1 MLLHFGLIGSTV
13 LLPSTLLTLINILS
27 NKSRMST
34 NLFLKSHTFYLLYR
48 SEKSDTKLGGE
59 SKCFQM
65 RYYEAGRGKEEFMT
79 QLLFRDNSTGQMDV
93 YSIVIVLEKSNESL
107 KYYDRLVAQN
117 YIATRY
123 ETYDLLFTDY
133 QTCFTLRRISDDLHQ
148 VWMIDR
154 RNASVI
160 DPGCESAYQ
169 GPVNEYGCA
178 VPKPKYDI
186 FDPEI
191 CQ

>member
-1 MLLHFGLIGSTV
+1 MQLHFGLIGSTV

-65 RYYEAGRGKEEFMT
+65 RYYEAGRGKEEFLT

-117 YIATRY
+117 HIATRY
-123 ETYDLLFTDY
+123 EIYDLLYTDY
-133 QTCFTLRRISDDLHQ
+133 HTCFTLRRIS
-148 VWMIDR
+148 R
-154 RNASVI
+154 TN
-160 DPGCESAYQ
+160 P
-169 GPVNEYGCA
+169 
-178 VPKPKYDI
+178 
-186 FDPEI
+186 F
-191 CQ
+191 

>member
-1 MLLHFGLIGSTV
+1 MILLV
-13 LLPSTLLTLINILS
+13 LLAVVFSAHSYAAHRDGNPEPVTSKNASKLFINPQ
-27 NKSRMST
+27 K
-34 NLFLKSHTFYLLYR
+34 FYLLYR

-65 RYYEAGRGKEEFMT
+65 KYYEAHREKNEYLTE
-79 QLLFRDNSTGQMDV
+79 LLFRDNSTGQMDV

-107 KYYDRLVAQN
+107 DYYDLLVAQN
-117 YIATRY
+117 DIATKY
-123 ETYDLLFTDY
+123 EIYELLFTDY
-133 QTCFTLRRISDDLHQ
+133 QTCFTLRRTSDDLHQ

-154 RNASVI
+154 QNPRAI
-160 DPGCESAYQ
+160 HPGCESAYQ
-169 GPVNEYGCA
+169 GPVNKYGCA
-178 VPKPKYDI
+178 VPRPKYEI

>member
-1 MLLHFGLIGSTV
+1 MILLV
-13 LLPSTLLTLINILS
+13 LLAVFSSAHSDAAPRAGKPEPAT
-27 NKSRMST
+27 NKNASK
-34 NLFLKSHTFYLLYR
+34 LFDSPQTFYLLYR

-65 RYYEAGRGKEEFMT
+65 KYYEARRGRKEFLT
-79 QLLFRDNSTGQMDV
+79 QLLFRDNSTGRMDV
-93 YSIVIVLEKSNESL
+93 HSIVIVLEKSNKSL
-107 KYYDRLVAQN
+107 EYYDRLEARN
-117 YIATRY
+117 HIATRY

-154 RNASVI
+154 RDTKDISSL
-160 DPGCESAYQ
+160 CESAYQ
-169 GPVNEYGCA
+169 GPVNEDGCA
-178 VPKPKYDI
+178 VPRPEYKI